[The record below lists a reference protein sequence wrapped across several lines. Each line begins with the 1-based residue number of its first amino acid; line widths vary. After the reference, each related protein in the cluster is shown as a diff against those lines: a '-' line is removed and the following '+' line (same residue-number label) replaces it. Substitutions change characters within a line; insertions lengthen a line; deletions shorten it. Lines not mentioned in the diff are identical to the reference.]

1 MMREERAMICVC
13 GKGITLLIGGAAPT
27 HVHKQD
33 SGQIRQ
39 NAFRSATE
47 EGFRPVEKAE
57 H

>member
-13 GKGITLLIGGAAPT
+13 VKGITLLIGGAAPT